1 MEETIDSGKG
11 IAANQF
17 PQTLPN
23 STATLVLGI
32 LSIALCFPFGFIF
45 GIIGLVLHKKD
56 KELYLSN
63 TQVYEASY
71 KTARAGYVCSIIGT
85 CLSVLIIL
93 FYIVYFIFLF
103 SIIDQAGGFK

>member
-1 MEETIDSGKG
+1 MEETIDSGNG
-11 IAANQF
+11 IAANQI

-32 LSIALCFPFGFIF
+32 LSIVLCFPGFIF
-45 GIIGLVLHKKD
+45 GIIGMVLHKKD

-85 CLSVLIIL
+85 CLSAFVVL
-93 FYIVYFIFLF
+93 FYVIYFIFIF